1 MRAAIVEEIGKI
13 SIKEI
18 PKPSPS
24 HEQAL
29 VKIST
34 AGVCHSDLHLSNG
47 DQPVIKPP
55 FPIGHE
61 AIGIVEELGP
71 GAEKFIQKGD
81 RVILGLGGT
90 AGAYWCGACE
100 YCLAG
105 KPMLCQQK
113 VNFIGAY
120 SEYMSVWANALV
132 KLPEEVKDTEVP
144 LACAGLT
151 AYSAVKKL
159 FNHKIAPGKL
169 IAIIGAAGGLGHY
182 AVQIAKAF
190 GYKVVGIDIGPEKL
204 EFVKKLGA
212 DYSIDANKAN
222 SFVDENL
229 GGVYASLVFSSKI
242 AGFQLGLDLL
252 KVGGVLILVGLP
264 AFSEGLM
271 SINPFIFILRGF
283 QIAGSLVGT
292 VEEMRELVQLSAEGK
307 VKTHI
312 GRVAKLSEINDV
324 FEELENAKFVGR
336 AILEISQANQIL
348 LLLLFL
354 FKQKI
359 NIKKK
364 IFLRK
369 IYSAFRP

>member
-1 MRAAIVEEIGKI
+1 M
-13 SIKEI
+13 
-18 PKPSPS
+18 
-24 HEQAL
+24 
-29 VKIST
+29 
-34 AGVCHSDLHLSNG
+34 
-47 DQPVIKPP
+47 
-55 FPIGHE
+55 
-61 AIGIVEELGP
+61 GIVEELGP

-81 RVILGLGGT
+81 RVILGLGGIVE
-90 AGAYWCGACE
+90 AYWCGACE

-120 SEYMSVWANALV
+120 SEYMSFWANAFV
-132 KLPEEVKDTEVP
+132 KLPEEVKDTEIP
-144 LACAGLT
+144 LACAGFT
-151 AYSAVKKL
+151 VHSAVKRL
-159 FNHKIAPGKL
+159 FNHKIVPGKL

-182 AVQIAKAF
+182 AVQITKAF

-212 DYSIDANKAN
+212 DYSIDVSKAN

-242 AGFQLGLDLL
+242 AGFQLRLYLL
-252 KVGGVLILVGLP
+252 KVGGVLNLVGLP
-264 AFSEGLM
+264 AFNEGLM
-271 SINPFIFILRGF
+271 SINMFIFILRGF

-292 VEEMRELVQLSAEGK
+292 AEEMRELVQLSAEGK

-336 AILEISQANQIL
+336 AILEIS
-348 LLLLFL
+348 
-354 FKQKI
+354 
-359 NIKKK
+359 
-364 IFLRK
+364 
-369 IYSAFRP
+369 